1 MDEIVRQ
8 VARLMKEQTD
18 SYAKLDAVAVQLN
31 AALVRGEPDNIEA
44 ITRTGESELLRM
56 RSRLLQITAALTR
69 FAEARENQ
77 TEKTPLDPQVREQFE
92 SSAKNLLDA
101 ARQFEKLSTR
111 AKNLAL
117 GGTSF
122 ANACIQTCGVAP
134 LTYRAP
140 VLKQEETGR

>member
-1 MDEIVRQ
+1 MQ
-8 VARLMKEQTD
+8 EQTE

-56 RSRLLQITAALTR
+56 RSRLLQITASLTK
-69 FAEARENQ
+69 FAETRENQ
-77 TEKTPLDPQVREQFE
+77 AEKTTLTAEVREQFE
-92 SSAKNLLDA
+92 NAAKNLLDS
-101 ARQFEKLSTR
+101 ARHFAKISER
-111 AKNLAL
+111 ARNLAL